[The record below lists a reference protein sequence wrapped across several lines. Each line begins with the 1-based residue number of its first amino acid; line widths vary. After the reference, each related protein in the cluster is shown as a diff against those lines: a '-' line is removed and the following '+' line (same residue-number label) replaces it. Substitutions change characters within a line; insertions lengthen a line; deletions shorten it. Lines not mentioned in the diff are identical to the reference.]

1 MFNRTERTLAI
12 ALGIIPAV
20 IVYRLRKRHIR
31 STLSAEENQ
40 DHLIEQFAEETAST
54 VNETR

>member
-12 ALGIIPAV
+12 ALGIILAV
-20 IVYRLRKRHIR
+20 IVYRLRKRLIR
-31 STLSAEENQ
+31 STPSTEENQ

-54 VNETR
+54 ANET

>member
-12 ALGIIPAV
+12 VLGIILAV
-20 IVYRLRKRHIR
+20 IVYCLRKRHIH
-31 STLSAEENQ
+31 STPSAEEDQ

-54 VNETR
+54 ANETR